1 MLKSSAGLVN
11 LKGFDR
17 YVARVLTDAI
27 YETYQIN
34 PNISERAIFMTDLMK
49 NLRGKGLT
57 FDSDYGI
64 KLKDFMD
71 LKGLSNNENL
81 GKVLNTIPIIFSYD
95 INTHALGS
103 FSGIRLPIAIYL
115 AVFNLVQAS
124 MLFGSLEK
132 RELYHNILNTFGHEL
147 QHAID
152 WVLSRYRKTPFGF
165 DKVPGASKG
174 DPKLYYN
181 QDTELKSWAY
191 SAAHSIMED
200 RLESFSDVDYLLN
213 LTTPKLMGLMQL
225 PKIKESWNNILPE
238 NRKDFLQRV
247 LKEIRREALRKKK
260 ELQEEFDADFSAQD
274 KPKYLPGK
282 SRSKW
287 V

>member
-27 YETYQIN
+27 HETYQIN
-34 PNISERAIFMTDLMK
+34 PNIAERAIFMTDLMK

-71 LKGLSNNENL
+71 LKDLSNNENL

-95 INTHALGS
+95 INTRVLGS
-103 FSGIRLPIAIYL
+103 FSHIRMPIAIYL
-115 AVFNLVQAS
+115 AVFNLIQTS

-152 WVLSRYRKTPFGF
+152 WVFSKYRKNPFGS

-174 DPKLYYN
+174 DPKYYN

-191 SAAHSIMED
+191 SVAHAIMED
-200 RLESFSDVDYLLN
+200 NLESFSDVRYLLN
-213 LTTPKLMGLMQL
+213 LTTSKLMGLMKL
-225 PKIKESWNNILPE
+225 PKVRESWESIYPE

-260 ELQEEFDADFSAQD
+260 ELQEEFDADFSD
-274 KPKYLPGK
+274 EYKPKYLPGK